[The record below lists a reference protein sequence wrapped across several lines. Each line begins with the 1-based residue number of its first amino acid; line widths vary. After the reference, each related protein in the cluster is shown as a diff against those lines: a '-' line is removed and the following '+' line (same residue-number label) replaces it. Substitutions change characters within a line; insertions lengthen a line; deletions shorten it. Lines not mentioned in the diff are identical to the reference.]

1 MSRLTPISRSELIKK
16 LRDLGFVGPFTGGR
30 HQFMQRKAQRLTL
43 PNPHKTS
50 ISVDLL
56 VRILKQAG
64 ITREE
69 WLS

>member
-1 MSRLTPISRSELIKK
+1 MSRLTPISRSELIKR
-16 LRDLGFVGPFTGGR
+16 LRELGFVGPFTGAR
-30 HQFMQRKAQRLTL
+30 HQFMQRKEQRLTL

>member
-1 MSRLTPISRSELIKK
+1 MSRLTPISRSELIKR
-16 LRDLGFVGPFTGGR
+16 LSELGFVGPFTGGR
-30 HQFMQRKAQRLTL
+30 HQFMQREARRLTL

-64 ITREE
+64 ISREE